1 MSTLKIFSADTFGA
15 DAFWVKEEDVSGK
28 VLYKAATRYRWEDI
42 ECVQDWPTP
51 SPYDEKVTPQ
61 GPKCILLYGNN
72 EVKLLVSF
80 DEMCAAWEKWRLGAA
95 ARKLLTPFPTT
106 GNN

>member
-1 MSTLKIFSADTFGA
+1 MSSLKLFAANTFGA
-15 DAFWVKEEDVSGK
+15 DAFWVMEEDVAGK

-51 SPYDEKVTPQ
+51 SPYADSLTPE

-72 EVKLLVSF
+72 EVKLLVGF
-80 DEMCAAWEKWRLGAA
+80 DEMCRAWEKYRSEATN
-95 ARKLLTPFPTT
+95 RKLINPLPSM
-106 GNN
+106 GAN